1 MSSYR
6 PWARVMEGIFKE
18 EMFHIAHGD
27 NWMKRLAADP
37 ESKPKMQAAIDRW
50 FPRTMNIF
58 GRANSPKNKIYRELG
73 LKVRDNQEVRE
84 AFAADLGGR
93 LIEFGLRVPEWQPDW
108 GKIPEEAVFA
118 AG

>member
-1 MSSYR
+1 
-6 PWARVMEGIFKE
+6 
-18 EMFHIAHGD
+18 
-27 NWMKRLAADP
+27 
-37 ESKPKMQAAIDRW
+37 
-50 FPRTMNIF
+50 MNIF